1 MDIHAVIF
9 DVNGTLVEIWTEDDA
24 EQVFRAAGHFLTY
37 QGIDLRRGQ
46 VRELYFQAM
55 KAQRKSSPQLH
66 PEFDAVAIWR
76 TIIEEQASDYTRSL
90 PAGKL
95 EELPLVLA
103 ELTRGVSRRRLQ
115 LYPSVR
121 EVLQLLRERFPLA
134 LVTDAQSAWA
144 RAELQQVGLLEYF
157 DPIVISG
164 DYGYRK
170 PDRRLFQHALDAL
183 GIAPQNTL
191 YVGNDMQR
199 DIYGAREA
207 GMQTVMFNS
216 EQGKKEYLD
225 CLPDHTITDHR
236 ELLEIVGMD
245 RLNPGSDTN

>member
-1 MDIHAVIF
+1 MDIQAVIF

-46 VRELYFQAM
+46 VRELYFQTM
-55 KAQRKSSPQLH
+55 KAQRKSSSELH

-76 TIIEEQASDYTRSL
+76 TILDEHATDFTRGL
-90 PAGKL
+90 PPEKTAQ
-95 EELPLVLA
+95 LPLVLA
-103 ELTRGVSRRRLQ
+103 ELTRAVSRRQLR
-115 LYPSVR
+115 LYPNVR
-121 EVLQLLRERFPLA
+121 EVLGLLKQRFRLA

-144 RAELQQVGLLEYF
+144 RAELQQVGLLEFF
-157 DPIVISG
+157 DPIVVSG

-183 GIAPQNTL
+183 GVTAQSAL

-207 GMQTVMFNS
+207 GLKTVMFNS
-216 EQGKKEYLD
+216 DQGKKEYLD
-225 CLPDHTITDHR
+225 CLPDFTITDHR
-236 ELLEIVGMD
+236 ELLKIVGMT
-245 RLNPGSDTN
+245 SAAI

>member
-37 QGIDLRRGQ
+37 QGIELRRGQ
-46 VRELYFQAM
+46 VRELYFRTM
-55 KAQRKSSPQLH
+55 KAQRESSPHLH

-76 TIIEEQASDYTRSL
+76 TIIEEQATDYTRGL
-90 PAGKL
+90 PPGKL
-95 EELPLVLA
+95 AQLPLVLA

-115 LYPSVR
+115 LYPNVR
-121 EVLQLLRERFPLA
+121 EVLELLHRRFPLA

-183 GIAPQNTL
+183 GVAPQNAL

-199 DIYGAREA
+199 DIYGAREV

-216 EQGKKEYLD
+216 DQGKKAYLD

-236 ELLEIVGMD
+236 ELLEIVG
-245 RLNPGSDTN
+245 LKGSEGS